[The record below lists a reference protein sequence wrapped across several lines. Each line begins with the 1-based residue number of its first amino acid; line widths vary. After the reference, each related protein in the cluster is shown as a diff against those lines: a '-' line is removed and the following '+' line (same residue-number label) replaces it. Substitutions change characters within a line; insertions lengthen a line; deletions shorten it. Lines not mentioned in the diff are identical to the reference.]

1 MKTSFTPEEMEQ
13 IENESYEVGIAVGER
28 TERKR
33 IVELLKLEV
42 SEWLSHDGECDC
54 KTRGEEGLR
63 LIARVEADIEANEDE
78 VLNEQ

>member
-1 MKTSFTPEEMEQ
+1 MKKTFTPEEMEQ

-33 IVELLKLEV
+33 IIKLLNLEV
-42 SEWLSHDGECDC
+42 SEWLSHDGVCDC

-63 LIARVEADIEANEDE
+63 LIARIEGEEDG
-78 VLNEQ
+78 L

>member
-1 MKTSFTPEEMEQ
+1 MSLDF
-13 IENESYEVGIAVGER
+13 ESGMRAER
-28 TERKR
+28 ER

-63 LIARVEADIEANEDE
+63 LIARIEGED
-78 VLNEQ
+78 Q

>member
-1 MKTSFTPEEMEQ
+1 MKKTFTPEEMEQ

-28 TERKR
+28 NERKR
-33 IVELLKLEV
+33 IIKLLNLEV

-63 LIARVEADIEANEDE
+63 LIARIEAHIEANEHE
-78 VLNEQ
+78 LLNEQ

>member
-1 MKTSFTPEEMEQ
+1 MKKTFTPEEMEQ

-33 IVELLKLEV
+33 IIKLLNLEV

-63 LIARVEADIEANEDE
+63 LIARIEGVGE
-78 VLNEQ
+78 